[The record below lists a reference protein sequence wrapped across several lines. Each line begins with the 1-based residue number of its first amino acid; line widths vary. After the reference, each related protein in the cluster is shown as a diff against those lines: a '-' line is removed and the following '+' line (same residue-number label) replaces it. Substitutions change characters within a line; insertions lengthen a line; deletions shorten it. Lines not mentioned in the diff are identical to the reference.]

1 VSWFRA
7 GVYDQCP
14 VVGAVD
20 GYAGVS
26 VCAICCA
33 YVLERLGGTCWCDSC
48 AYVAFNDGDD

>member
-1 VSWFRA
+1 MSWFRA

-26 VCAICCA
+26 VCAMCCA
-33 YVLERLGGTCWCDSC
+33 YVLEGPGGACWCDTC
-48 AYVAFNDGDD
+48 A